1 VFPGHN
7 QPQVREGEQIV
18 KITRDEVEYVAHLAR
33 LTIGEE
39 ETEKFTS
46 QLNDILVYMDILNNI
61 DTTGI
66 EPTTHVTDLTNAF
79 REDRVNKST
88 GTEMALTNSP
98 DEFGDFFRV
107 PKVIE

>member
-1 VFPGHN
+1 M
-7 QPQVREGEQIV
+7 

-61 DTTGI
+61 DTAGI
-66 EPTTHVTDLTNAF
+66 EPTTHVTELTNAF
-79 REDRVNKST
+79 REDTVKESS
-88 GTEMALTNSP
+88 GTDIALANSP

>member
-1 VFPGHN
+1 M
-7 QPQVREGEQIV
+7 
-18 KITRDEVEYVAHLAR
+18 AHLAR
-33 LTIGEE
+33 LNVGEE

-61 DTTGI
+61 ETAGI
-66 EPTTHVTDLTNAF
+66 EPTTHAIDLTNAF
-79 REDRVNKST
+79 REDNVKKSL
-88 GTEMALTNSP
+88 GTKGTLANAP